1 MNIKT
6 AICRAAGS
14 VIKSV
19 RKNKSAVISIG
30 AMIGVGAT
38 AVLAVKG
45 VEDLKEEAIEGNWDE
60 MDSVEKAVCVVK
72 HVGPAVV
79 SGIVTCVA
87 IGVNERN
94 HKQVEASL
102 ITACVGSGEMLKRFK
117 GKTEDIYGPEAVK
130 DIEHGI
136 SEDFATFIPATQVIH
151 MPKGSSDEKILFYVD
166 DGSRN
171 GYWFYDTIAH
181 VKDCGASINRKLA
194 LMGFAEL
201 ADLIDLYTDG
211 DNADGC
217 GQGLGWSLMMEEGWK
232 HIDIAYDL
240 VLSEEDNDT
249 PPFYRIIFLTPPSAD
264 FLG

>member
-14 VIKSV
+14 IIKSV
-19 RKNKSAVISIG
+19 RKNKSTVITIG

-45 VEDLKEEAIEGNWDE
+45 VEDLKEEAIESNWDE
-60 MDSVEKAVCVVK
+60 MEPVEKAVCVVK

-79 SGIVTCVA
+79 SGIATCVM

-102 ITACVGSGEMLKRFK
+102 ITACVGSNEMLKRFK
-117 GKTEDIYGPEAVK
+117 TATEDIYGPEAVQK
-130 DIEHGI
+130 IEHEI
-136 SEDFATFIPATQVIH
+136 SEDFAEYIPANGTIH
-151 MPKGSSDEKILFYVD
+151 MPKGSSDEEILFHLD
-166 DGSRN
+166 DGSKN
-171 GYWFYDTIAH
+171 GVWFYSTPAF
-181 VKDCGASINRKLA
+181 VKDCGMHFNRNLA
-194 LMGFAEL
+194 LRGWAEL
-201 ADLIDLYTDG
+201 SELIDFYFDG
-211 DNADGC
+211 ENTEGL
-217 GQGLGWSLMMEEGWK
+217 GQGLGWSLFSDDGYMYV
-232 HIDIAYDL
+232 DIAYDL
-240 VLSEEDNDT
+240 VQSEDNDT